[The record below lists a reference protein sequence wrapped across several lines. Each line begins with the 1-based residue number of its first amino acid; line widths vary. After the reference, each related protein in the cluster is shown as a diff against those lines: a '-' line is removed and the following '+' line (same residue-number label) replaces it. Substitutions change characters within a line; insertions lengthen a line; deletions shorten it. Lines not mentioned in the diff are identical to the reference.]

1 MTLSINN
8 FNFNGNSIG
17 SLTNHNYQQDNQ
29 PNSSVAAQT
38 NDRYNHSILE
48 EAPSEQ
54 FEDIQFDN
62 EQYYSRDHPPAQH

>member
-8 FNFNGNSIG
+8 YNFNGNSIG
-17 SLTNHNYQQDNQ
+17 SLTSHNYQDINTSSTPSQ
-29 PNSSVAAQT
+29 PQHKPSSSQA

-48 EAPSEQ
+48 EAPSEE

-62 EQYYSRDHPPAQH
+62 E